1 MATTPK
7 ATQTKRLRERARQ
20 ENHESKLEKRAERK
34 ERRKERE
41 LSKGSDS
48 AGDPDLAGIVA
59 GPQPI
64 PPIYN

>member
-20 ENHESKLEKRAERK
+20 ENQESKHEKRDARK

-41 LSKGSDS
+41 LSKDS
-48 AGDPDLAGIVA
+48 GLGVDPDLAGIVP

-64 PPIYN
+64 PDLYG